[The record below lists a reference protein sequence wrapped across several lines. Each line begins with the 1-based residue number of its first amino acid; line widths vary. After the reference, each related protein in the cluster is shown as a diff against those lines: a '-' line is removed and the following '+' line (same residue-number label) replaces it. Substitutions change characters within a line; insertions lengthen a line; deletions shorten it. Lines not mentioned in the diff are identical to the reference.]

1 MSKSLNLIKY
11 LLYAGIFAVPFL
23 AFIVSSSMFFPFI
36 TGKNFSFRIMVEVM
50 TALWLVLMLFD
61 VRYKPRKSWVLA
73 MLAIFVGVVALSSIF
88 GENFYRSFWSNYE
101 RMEGLVTYLHL
112 LAYFLVL
119 AGTLKTEKVWNWLFN
134 TSLFASVIMAFYG
147 IFQLW
152 GIFITHQGDRTDATL
167 GNSSYLAIYM
177 VFHIFLAMAL
187 FYRAKDFRKWI
198 YLFVIALELF
208 ILYHTATRGAILG
221 IIGGFLI
228 SWLLIAILSPSKK
241 SKLVHIS
248 LLAGMAV
255 IIASFL
261 FLKTTDFIK
270 NNPVLTRFAGIST
283 TEGTTESRLIIW
295 KMSWQGF
302 KEKPVF
308 GWGQEN
314 FNLVFN
320 KYYEPILYKQEPW
333 FDRAHNVFFDRLT
346 TNGIFG
352 LLSYLGLL
360 GATLYYLWAKRKNTG
375 LSVEDSAIFGSMFI
389 AYFFNNLFV
398 FDNLISLILFATF
411 LAYVSFRSKAN
422 ASIQT
427 IPAPVHELRSGRQ
440 NEAPGADYGKAVY
453 AVIIGVV
460 FAFVIYIVNIPGIL
474 ASKSIINAFSL
485 YSKGDTKGAFEGF
498 QKAISYNSFGSMEA
512 REHLSSFAMQVYSN
526 PNLEQA
532 FREKVA
538 NYTIDELKKQNEQYP
553 NDIREMIFLAT
564 VYNKTQKY
572 SEAISLLNK
581 AIEIAPKK
589 QQLYFE
595 LGTSYLNK
603 GDYENGMAIL
613 KKSFDLD
620 QTFEDARRI
629 YAVSAIFAGK
639 EALAEELMKDH
650 GGTLQDDERFL
661 KAYAQKNNYDK
672 VVAILKVFIDK
683 NPTNVQYRLNLAAV
697 YLQRGQRTKSVEQL
711 EKAIEANPS
720 FKKQGEFY
728 ISEIKAGRNP

>member
-36 TGKNFSFRIMVEVM
+36 TGKNFSFRISVEVM

-61 VRYKPRKSWVLA
+61 ARYKPKKSWVLA

-119 AGTLKTEKVWNWLFN
+119 AGTMKTEKVWNWLFH
-134 TSLFASVIMAFYG
+134 TSLFASAIIAFYG
-147 IFQLW
+147 IFQLF
-152 GIFITHQGDRTDATL
+152 GILQTHQGSRLDATL
-167 GNSSYLAIYM
+167 GNASYLAVYM
-177 VFHIFLAMAL
+177 VFHIFLALAL

-198 YLFVIALELF
+198 YLFVIILESF
-208 ILYHTATRGAILG
+208 VLYHTATRGAILG
-221 IIGGFLI
+221 IIGGLLI
-228 SWLLIAILSPSKK
+228 SWLLIAVLSSNKK
-241 SKLVHIS
+241 TRLAHMS
-248 LLAGMAV
+248 LLAGMV
-255 IIASFL
+255 IIIGGFL
-261 FLKTTDFIK
+261 FLSKSDFVK
-270 NNPVLTRFAGIST
+270 NSQVLNRFAGISL
-283 TEGTTESRLIIW
+283 TEGTTESRLTIW
-295 KMSWQGF
+295 KMSWRGF

-352 LLSYLGLL
+352 LLSYFGLL
-360 GATLYYLWAKRKNTG
+360 GAALYYLWANRKKTG
-375 LSVEDSAIFGSMFI
+375 LSVEDSAMFGSMFL

-422 ASIQT
+422 AP
-427 IPAPVHELRSGRQ
+427 IPNEVSGVR
-440 NEAPGADYGKAVY
+440 ADYGKAVY
-453 AVIIGVV
+453 AVIIGA
-460 FAFVIYIVNIPGIL
+460 AFVFIIYAVNIPGIL
-474 ASKSIINAFSL
+474 ASKTILNAF
-485 YSKGDTKGAFEGF
+485 KAAGTGNAPGAFAEF

-512 REHLSSFAMQVYSN
+512 REHLSSFAMQVYGN
-526 PNLEQA
+526 PNFDKE
-532 FREKVA
+532 FKEKVA
-538 NYTIDELKKQNEQYP
+538 NYAIDELKKQNEQYP
-553 NDIREMIFLAT
+553 NDIREMIFLAA

-572 SEAISLLNK
+572 EEAISLLNK

-603 GDYENGMAIL
+603 GDNENGMATL

-620 QTFEDARRI
+620 QTNGEARRI
-629 YAVSAIFAGK
+629 YAVSAIFAGQD
-639 EALAEELMKDH
+639 ALAEELMKEH
-650 GGTLQDDERFL
+650 GGTIQDDERFL
-661 KAYAQKNNYDK
+661 KAYAQKNNFEK
-672 VVAILKVFIDK
+672 VVAILKIFIDK
-683 NPTNVQYRLNLAAV
+683 NPTNAQYRLNLAAV
-697 YLQRGQRTKSVEQL
+697 YLQAGYRTRSIEQL
-711 EKAIEANPS
+711 EKAIEANPG

>member
-36 TGKNFSFRIMVEVM
+36 TGKNFSFRIIVEVM
-50 TALWLVLMLFD
+50 TALWLILMLFD
-61 VRYKPRKSWVLA
+61 ARYKPRKSWVLA

-112 LAYFLVL
+112 FAYFLVL
-119 AGTLKTEKVWNWLFN
+119 AGMLKTEKVWNWLFN
-134 TSLFASVIMAFYG
+134 TSLFASVTIAFYG
-147 IFQLW
+147 VFQLS
-152 GIFITHQGDRTDATL
+152 GILQTHQGSRLDATL
-167 GNSSYLAIYM
+167 GNASYLAVYM

-187 FYRAKDFRKWI
+187 FYRTKDFRKWI
-198 YLFVIALELF
+198 YFFVIILESF
-208 ILYHTATRGAILG
+208 VLYHTATRGAILG
-221 IIGGFLI
+221 IIGGLLI
-228 SWLLIAILSPSKK
+228 AWLLIAILSPNRK
-241 SKLVHIS
+241 SKLAHIS
-248 LLAGMAV
+248 LLAGMA
-255 IIASFL
+255 IIITGFL
-261 FLKTTDFIK
+261 FLKTADFVK
-270 NNPVLTRFAGIST
+270 NSAVLTRFAGISM
-283 TEGTTESRLIIW
+283 TEGTTESRLTIW

-352 LLSYLGLL
+352 LLSYIGLL
-360 GATLYYLWAKRKNTG
+360 GAALYYLWSKRKKTG
-375 LSVEDSAIFGSMFI
+375 LSVEDSAMFGSMFL

-398 FDNLISLILFATF
+398 FDNLISLILFTTF
-411 LAYVSFRSKAN
+411 LAYVSFRSKIGAN
-422 ASIQT
+422 ALI
-427 IPAPVHELRSGRQ
+427 V
-440 NEAPGADYGKAVY
+440 NEAPKADYGKAVY
-453 AVIIGVV
+453 AVIIGVA
-460 FAFVIYIVNIPGIL
+460 FAFIIYIVNIPGIL
-474 ASKSIINAFSL
+474 TSKTIINAF
-485 YSKGDTKGAFEGF
+485 KMAGTGNAQGAFDLF
-498 QKAISYNSFGSMEA
+498 QKAIAYNSFGSMEA
-512 REHLSSFAMQVYSN
+512 REHLSSFAMQVYGN
-526 PNLEQA
+526 PNLDKE
-532 FREKVA
+532 FKDKVA
-538 NYTIDELKKQNEQYP
+538 SYTIDELKKQNEQYP

-572 SEAISLLNK
+572 DEAISLLK
-581 AIEIAPKK
+581 RALEAAPKK

-603 GDYENGMAIL
+603 GDYENGMATL

-620 QTFEDARRI
+620 QTFGDARRI

-639 EALAEELMKDH
+639 DALAEELMKDY
-650 GGTLQDDERFL
+650 GSTIQDDERFL
-661 KAYAQKNNYDK
+661 KAYAQKNNVEK

-683 NPTNVQYRLNLAAV
+683 NPTNIQHRLNLAAV
-697 YLQRGQRTKSVEQL
+697 YLQAGYRTKSVEQL

>member
-1 MSKSLNLIKY
+1 
-11 LLYAGIFAVPFL
+11 
-23 AFIVSSSMFFPFI
+23 
-36 TGKNFSFRIMVEVM
+36 M

-61 VRYKPRKSWVLA
+61 ARYKPKKSWVLA

-134 TSLFASVIMAFYG
+134 TSLFASVIIAFYG
-147 IFQLW
+147 VFQLW
-152 GIFITHQGDRTDATL
+152 GILITHQGDRTDATL
-167 GNSSYLAIYM
+167 GNASYLAIYM

-187 FYRAKDFRKWI
+187 FYRTKDFRKWI
-198 YLFVIALELF
+198 YFFVIALESF
-208 ILYHTATRGAILG
+208 VLYHTATRGAILG
-221 IIGGFLI
+221 IIGGLLI
-228 SWLLIAILSPSKK
+228 AWLLIAILSSSKK
-241 SKLVHIS
+241 SRLAHIS

-255 IIASFL
+255 IIAGFL
-261 FLKTTDFIK
+261 LLKTTDFVK
-270 NNPVLTRFAGIST
+270 KSQVLNRFAGISL
-283 TEGTTESRLIIW
+283 TEGTTESRLTIW

-314 FNLVFN
+314 YNLVFN

-352 LLSYLGLL
+352 LLSYIGLL
-360 GATLYYLWAKRKNTG
+360 GAALYYLWAGRRKTG
-375 LSVEDSAIFGSMFI
+375 LSVEDSAIFGSMFL

-411 LAYVSFRSKAN
+411 LAYVSFRSKTGA
-422 ASIQT
+422 ALIK
-427 IPAPVHELRSGRQ
+427 
-440 NEAPGADYGKAVY
+440 NEAPVAGADYGKAVY
-453 AVIIGVV
+453 AVVIGVA

-474 ASKSIINAFSL
+474 TSKTIINAF
-485 YSKGDTKGAFEGF
+485 KMAGTGNAQGAFDLF
-498 QKAISYNSFGSMEA
+498 QKAIAYNSFGSMEA
-512 REHLSSFAMQVYSN
+512 REHLSSFAMQVYGN
-526 PNLEQA
+526 PNLDKE
-532 FREKVA
+532 FKDKVA
-538 NYTIDELKKQNEQYP
+538 NYTIEELKKQNEQYP
-553 NDIREMIFLAT
+553 NDIREMIFLAA

-572 SEAISLLNK
+572 DEAISLLNK
-581 AIEIAPKK
+581 AIAIAPKK

-603 GDYENGMAIL
+603 GDYENGMATL

-620 QTFEDARRI
+620 QNFEDARRI
-629 YAVSAIFAGK
+629 YAVSAIFAGQN
-639 EALAEELMKDH
+639 ALAEELMKEH
-650 GGTLQDDERFL
+650 GGTIQDDERFL
-661 KAYAQKNNYDK
+661 KAYAQKNNFEK
-672 VVAILKVFIDK
+672 VTAILKVFIDK
-683 NPTNVQYRLNLAAV
+683 NPTNIQYRLNLAAV
-697 YLQRGQRTKSVEQL
+697 YLQAGYRTKSVEQL

>member
-1 MSKSLNLIKY
+1 
-11 LLYAGIFAVPFL
+11 
-23 AFIVSSSMFFPFI
+23 
-36 TGKNFSFRIMVEVM
+36 M
-50 TALWLVLMLFD
+50 TALWLVLLLFD
-61 VRYKPRKSWVLA
+61 ARYKPKKSWVLA

-119 AGTLKTEKVWNWLFN
+119 AGTMKTERVWNRLFN
-134 TSLFASVIMAFYG
+134 TTLFASAIIAFYG
-147 IFQLW
+147 VFQLF
-152 GIFITHQGDRTDATL
+152 GILQTHQGSRLDATL
-167 GNSSYLAIYM
+167 GNASYLAVYM

-187 FYRAKDFRKWI
+187 FYRAQDYRKWI
-198 YLFVIALELF
+198 YFFIIILESFV
-208 ILYHTATRGAILG
+208 LYHTATRGAILG
-221 IIGGFLI
+221 IIGSLFI
-228 SWLLIAILSPSKK
+228 SWLLIAILSSSKK
-241 SKLVHIS
+241 SKLAHIS
-248 LLAGMAV
+248 LLAGMIV
-255 IIASFL
+255 IIGSFL
-261 FLKTTDFIK
+261 FLKNADFVK
-270 NNPVLTRFAGIST
+270 KSQVLNRFAGISL
-283 TEGTTESRLIIW
+283 TEGTTESRLTIW
-295 KMSWQGF
+295 KMSWRGF

-360 GATLYYLWAKRKNTG
+360 GAALYYLWANRKKTG
-375 LSVEDSAIFGSMFI
+375 LSVEDSAMFGSMFL

-411 LAYVSFRSKAN
+411 LAYVGFRSKAN
-422 ASIQT
+422 EFLAVKPPIGGLT
-427 IPAPVHELRSGRQ
+427 AK
-440 NEAPGADYGKAVY
+440 NDYGKAVY
-453 AVIIGVV
+453 AVIIGAV
-460 FAFVIYIVNIPGIL
+460 FIFVIYSVNIPGIL
-474 ASKSIINAFSL
+474 ASKTILNAF
-485 YSKGDTKGAFEGF
+485 KAAGTGNIPGAFAEF

-512 REHLSSFAMQVYSN
+512 REHLSSFAMQVYGN
-526 PNLEQA
+526 PNLDKE
-532 FREKVA
+532 FKDKVA
-538 NYTIDELKKQNEQYP
+538 NYAIDELKKQNEQYP
-553 NDIREMIFLAT
+553 NDIREMIFLAA

-572 SEAISLLNK
+572 EEAISLLNK

-603 GDYENGMAIL
+603 GDNENGMATL

-620 QTFEDARRI
+620 QTNGEARRI
-629 YAVSAIFAGK
+629 YAVSAIFAGQD
-639 EALAEELMKDH
+639 ALAEELMKEH
-650 GGTLQDDERFL
+650 GGTIQDDERFL
-661 KAYAQKNNYDK
+661 KAYAQKNNFEK

-683 NPTNVQYRLNLAAV
+683 NPTNAQYRLNLAAV
-697 YLQRGQRTKSVEQL
+697 YLQAGYRTKSIEQI
-711 EKAIEANPS
+711 EKAIEANPG

>member
-11 LLYAGIFAVPFL
+11 LLYVGIFAVPFL

-36 TGKNFSFRIMVEVM
+36 TGKNFSFRIIVEVM
-50 TALWLVLMLFD
+50 TALWLVLLLFD
-61 VRYKPRKSWVLA
+61 ARYKPRKSWVLA
-73 MLAIFVGVVALSSIF
+73 MLAIFVGVVALSSVF

-119 AGTLKTEKVWNWLFN
+119 AGTMKTEKVWNRLFH
-134 TSLFASVIMAFYG
+134 TTLFASAIIAFYG
-147 IFQLW
+147 VFQLW
-152 GIFITHQGDRTDATL
+152 GVFQTHQGNRLDATL
-167 GNSSYLAIYM
+167 GNASYLAVYM
-177 VFHIFLAMAL
+177 VFHIFLALAL

-198 YLFVIALELF
+198 YFFVIILESF
-208 ILYHTATRGAILG
+208 VLYHTATRGAILG
-221 IIGGFLI
+221 IIGSLFI
-228 SWLLIAILSPSKK
+228 SWLLIAILSSNKK
-241 SKLVHIS
+241 TKLAHIS
-248 LLAGMAV
+248 LLAGMA
-255 IIASFL
+255 ILIGGFL
-261 FLKTTDFIK
+261 FLKNADFVK
-270 NNPVLTRFAGIST
+270 NSQVLNRFSGISL
-283 TEGTTESRLIIW
+283 TEGTTESRLTIW

-333 FDRAHNVFFDRLT
+333 FDRAHNVFFDRLV

-360 GATLYYLWAKRKNTG
+360 GAALYYLWANRKKTG
-375 LSVEDSAIFGSMFI
+375 LSIEDSAIFGSMFL

-411 LAYVSFRSKAN
+411 LAYTSFRSK
-422 ASIQT
+422 T
-427 IPAPVHELRSGRQ
+427 
-440 NEAPGADYGKAVY
+440 NEFLAVKPPIGGLTAKNDYGKAVY
-453 AVIIGVV
+453 AVIIGA
-460 FAFVIYIVNIPGIL
+460 AFIFIIYAVNIPGLL
-474 ASKSIINAFSL
+474 ASKTILNAF
-485 YSKGDTKGAFEGF
+485 KAAGGGNAQGAFAEF

-512 REHLSSFAMQVYSN
+512 REHLSSFAMQVYGN
-526 PNLEQA
+526 PNLDKE
-532 FREKVA
+532 FKDKVA
-538 NYTIDELKKQNEQYP
+538 NYAIDELKKQNEQYP
-553 NDIREMIFLAT
+553 NDIREMIFLAA

-572 SEAISLLNK
+572 EEAVSLLNK

-603 GDYENGMAIL
+603 GDNENGMATL

-620 QTFEDARRI
+620 QTNEEARRI
-629 YAVSAIFAGK
+629 YAVSAIFAGQD
-639 EALAEELMKDH
+639 ALAEELMKEH
-650 GGTLQDDERFL
+650 GGVVQDDERFL
-661 KAYAQKNNYDK
+661 KAYAQKNNFEK
-672 VVAILKVFIDK
+672 VTAILKVFIDK
-683 NPTNVQYRLNLAAV
+683 NPTNIQYRLNLAAV
-697 YLQRGQRTKSVEQL
+697 YLQAGYRTKSIEQL
-711 EKAIEANPS
+711 EKAIEAIPD

>member
-11 LLYAGIFAVPFL
+11 VLYAGIFAVPFL

-36 TGKNFSFRIMVEVM
+36 TGKNFSFRIITEVM

-61 VRYKPRKSWVLA
+61 ARYKPTKSWVLA
-73 MLAIFVGVVALSSIF
+73 MLAIFVGIVALSSIF

-119 AGTLKTEKVWNWLFN
+119 AGTMKTEKIWNWLFN
-134 TSLFASVIMAFYG
+134 TTLFASVIMAFYG

-152 GIFITHQGDRTDATL
+152 GVLITHQGDRTDATL
-167 GNSSYLAIYM
+167 GNASYLAIYM
-177 VFHIFLAMAL
+177 VFHIFLATAL
-187 FYRAKDFRKWI
+187 FYRARDFRKWI
-198 YLFVIALELF
+198 YLFVIALESF

-228 SWLLIAILSPSKK
+228 SWLLIAILSSGKK

-248 LLAGMAV
+248 LLGGMAV
-255 IIASFL
+255 IIAGFL
-261 FLKTTDFIK
+261 FLKTTDFVK
-270 NNPVLTRFAGIST
+270 NNAVLTRFAGIST
-283 TEGTTESRLIIW
+283 TEGTTESRLTIW

-302 KEKPVF
+302 KEKPIF

-360 GATLYYLWAKRKNTG
+360 GVALYYLWSKRKKTG
-375 LSVEDSAIFGSMFI
+375 LSVEDSAMFGSMFL
-389 AYFFNNLFV
+389 AYFFHNLFV

-411 LAYVSFRSKAN
+411 LAYVNFRSKAN

-427 IPAPVHELRSGRQ
+427 IKTIK
-440 NEAPGADYGKAVY
+440 NEAPGVNYGKAVY
-453 AVIIGVV
+453 AVIIGVA

-485 YSKGDTKGAFEGF
+485 YSKGDAKGAFEGF

-532 FREKVA
+532 FRDKVV

-572 SEAISLLNK
+572 NEAISLLNR

-603 GDYENGMAIL
+603 GDYENGMATL

-629 YAVSAIFAGK
+629 YAVSAIFAGQDG
-639 EALAEELMKDH
+639 LAEELMKEH
-650 GGTLQDDERFL
+650 GGVIQDDERFL
-661 KAYAQKNNYDK
+661 KAYAQKNNYEK

-683 NPTNVQYRLNLAAV
+683 NPTNVQHRLNLAAV
-697 YLQRGQRTKSVEQL
+697 YLQKGQRAKSVEQL
-711 EKAIEANPS
+711 QKAIEANPS

>member
-36 TGKNFSFRIMVEVM
+36 TGKNFSFRIIVEVM

-61 VRYKPRKSWVLA
+61 ARYKPKKSWVLA

-119 AGTLKTEKVWNWLFN
+119 AGTMKTEKVWNWLFH
-134 TSLFASVIMAFYG
+134 TSLFASAIIAFYG
-147 IFQLW
+147 IFQLF
-152 GIFITHQGDRTDATL
+152 GILQTHQGSRLDATL
-167 GNSSYLAIYM
+167 GNASYLAVYM
-177 VFHIFLAMAL
+177 VFHIFLALAL

-198 YLFVIALELF
+198 YLFVIILESF
-208 ILYHTATRGAILG
+208 VLYHTATRGAILG
-221 IIGGFLI
+221 IIGGLLI
-228 SWLLIAILSPSKK
+228 SWLLIAVLSSNKK
-241 SKLVHIS
+241 TRLAHMS
-248 LLAGMAV
+248 LLAGMV
-255 IIASFL
+255 IIIGGFL
-261 FLKTTDFIK
+261 FLSKSDFVK
-270 NNPVLTRFAGIST
+270 NSQVLNRFAGISL
-283 TEGTTESRLIIW
+283 TEGTTESRLTIW
-295 KMSWQGF
+295 KMSWRGF

-352 LLSYLGLL
+352 LLSYFGLL
-360 GATLYYLWAKRKNTG
+360 GAALYYLWANRKKTG
-375 LSVEDSAIFGSMFI
+375 LSVEDSAMFGSMFL

-422 ASIQT
+422 AP
-427 IPAPVHELRSGRQ
+427 IPNEVSGVR
-440 NEAPGADYGKAVY
+440 ADYGKAVY
-453 AVIIGVV
+453 AVIIGA
-460 FAFVIYIVNIPGIL
+460 AFVFIIYAVNIPGIL
-474 ASKSIINAFSL
+474 ASKTILNAF
-485 YSKGDTKGAFEGF
+485 KAAGTGNAPGAFAEF

-512 REHLSSFAMQVYSN
+512 REHLSSFAMQVYGN
-526 PNLEQA
+526 PNFDKE
-532 FREKVA
+532 FKEKVA
-538 NYTIDELKKQNEQYP
+538 NYAIDELKKQNEQYP
-553 NDIREMIFLAT
+553 NDIREMIFLAA

-572 SEAISLLNK
+572 EEAISLLNK

-603 GDYENGMAIL
+603 GDNENGMATL

-620 QTFEDARRI
+620 QTNGEARRI
-629 YAVSAIFAGK
+629 YAVSAIFAGQD
-639 EALAEELMKDH
+639 ALAEELMKEH
-650 GGTLQDDERFL
+650 GGTIQDDERFL
-661 KAYAQKNNYDK
+661 KAYAQKNNFEK
-672 VVAILKVFIDK
+672 VVAILKIFIDK
-683 NPTNVQYRLNLAAV
+683 NPTNAQYRLNLAAV
-697 YLQRGQRTKSVEQL
+697 YLQAGYRTRSIEQL
-711 EKAIEANPS
+711 EKAIEANPG

>member
-1 MSKSLNLIKY
+1 
-11 LLYAGIFAVPFL
+11 
-23 AFIVSSSMFFPFI
+23 
-36 TGKNFSFRIMVEVM
+36 M

-61 VRYKPRKSWVLA
+61 ARYKPRKSWVLA

-119 AGTLKTEKVWNWLFN
+119 AGMLKTEKVWNWLFN
-134 TSLFASVIMAFYG
+134 TSLFASVIIAFYG
-147 IFQLW
+147 VFQLS
-152 GIFITHQGDRTDATL
+152 GILQTHQGSRLDATL
-167 GNSSYLAIYM
+167 GNASYLAVYM

-187 FYRAKDFRKWI
+187 FYRTKDFRKWI
-198 YLFVIALELF
+198 YFFVIILESF
-208 ILYHTATRGAILG
+208 VLYHTATRGAILG
-221 IIGGFLI
+221 IIGGLLI
-228 SWLLIAILSPSKK
+228 AWLLIAILSPNRK
-241 SKLVHIS
+241 SKLAHIS
-248 LLAGMAV
+248 LLAGMA
-255 IIASFL
+255 IIITGFL
-261 FLKTTDFIK
+261 FLKTADFVK
-270 NNPVLTRFAGIST
+270 NSAVLTRFAGISM
-283 TEGTTESRLIIW
+283 TEGTTESRLTIW

-352 LLSYLGLL
+352 LLSYIGLL
-360 GATLYYLWAKRKNTG
+360 GATLYYLWSKRKKTG
-375 LSVEDSAIFGSMFI
+375 LSVEDSAMFGSMFL

-398 FDNLISLILFATF
+398 FDNLISLILFTTF
-411 LAYVSFRSKAN
+411 LAYVSFRSKIGAN
-422 ASIQT
+422 ALI
-427 IPAPVHELRSGRQ
+427 V
-440 NEAPGADYGKAVY
+440 NEAPKADYGKAVY
-453 AVIIGVV
+453 AVIIGVA
-460 FAFVIYIVNIPGIL
+460 FAFIIYIVNIPGIL
-474 ASKSIINAFSL
+474 TSKTIINAF
-485 YSKGDTKGAFEGF
+485 KMAGTGNAQGAFDLF
-498 QKAISYNSFGSMEA
+498 QKAIAYNSFGSMEA
-512 REHLSSFAMQVYSN
+512 REHLSSFAMQVYGN
-526 PNLEQA
+526 PNLDKE
-532 FREKVA
+532 FKDKVA
-538 NYTIDELKKQNEQYP
+538 SYTIDELKKQNEQYP

-572 SEAISLLNK
+572 DEAISLLK
-581 AIEIAPKK
+581 RALEVAPKK

-603 GDYENGMAIL
+603 GDYENGLATL

-620 QTFEDARRI
+620 QTFGDARRI
-629 YAVSAIFAGK
+629 YAVSAIFAGQD
-639 EALAEELMKDH
+639 ALAEELMKEH
-650 GGTLQDDERFL
+650 GGTVQDDERFL
-661 KAYAQKNNYDK
+661 KAYAQKNNFDK

-683 NPTNVQYRLNLAAV
+683 NPTNIQYRLNLAAV
-697 YLQRGQRTKSVEQL
+697 YLQAGYRTKSVEQL
-711 EKAIEANPS
+711 EKAIEANPN

>member
-1 MSKSLNLIKY
+1 
-11 LLYAGIFAVPFL
+11 
-23 AFIVSSSMFFPFI
+23 
-36 TGKNFSFRIMVEVM
+36 M

-61 VRYKPRKSWVLA
+61 ARYKPKKSWVLA

-134 TSLFASVIMAFYG
+134 TSLFASAIIAFYG
-147 IFQLW
+147 VFQLF
-152 GIFITHQGDRTDATL
+152 GILQTHQGNRLDATL
-167 GNSSYLAIYM
+167 GNASYLAVYM
-177 VFHIFLAMAL
+177 VFHIFLAMAF
-187 FYRAKDFRKWI
+187 FYRTKDFRKWI
-198 YLFVIALELF
+198 YLFVIALESF
-208 ILYHTATRGAILG
+208 VLYHTATRGAILG

-228 SWLLIAILSPSKK
+228 AWLLIAIMSSNKK
-241 SKLVHIS
+241 SKLIHIS

-255 IIASFL
+255 IIAGFL
-261 FLKTTDFIK
+261 FLKTTDFVK
-270 NNPVLTRFAGIST
+270 KSQVLNRFAGISM
-283 TEGTTESRLIIW
+283 TEGTTESRLTIW

-333 FDRAHNVFFDRLT
+333 FDRAHNVFFDRLA

-352 LLSYLGLL
+352 LLSYVGLL
-360 GATLYYLWAKRKNTG
+360 GVALYCLWAKRKKTG
-375 LSVEDSAIFGSMFI
+375 LSVEDSAIFGSMFL

-411 LAYVSFRSKAN
+411 LAYVSFRSKIETAL
-422 ASIQT
+422 IK
-427 IPAPVHELRSGRQ
+427 
-440 NEAPGADYGKAVY
+440 NETPTAGADYGKAVY
-453 AVIIGVV
+453 AVVIGAA

-474 ASKSIINAFSL
+474 TSKTIINAF
-485 YSKGDTKGAFEGF
+485 KTAGTGNAQGAFDLF
-498 QKAISYNSFGSMEA
+498 QKAIAYNSFGSMEA
-512 REHLSSFAMQVYSN
+512 REHLSSFAMQVYGN
-526 PNLEQA
+526 PNLDKV
-532 FREKVA
+532 FKDKVA
-538 NYTIDELKKQNEQYP
+538 NYTIEELKKQNEQYP
-553 NDIREMIFLAT
+553 NDIREMIFLAV

-572 SEAISLLNK
+572 DEAISLLNK
-581 AIEIAPKK
+581 AIELAPKK

-603 GDYENGMAIL
+603 GDYENGMAVL
-613 KKSFDLD
+613 KKAFDLD
-620 QTFEDARRI
+620 QNFEDARRI
-629 YAVSAIFAGK
+629 YAVSAIFAGQD
-639 EALAEELMKDH
+639 ALAEELMKGH
-650 GGTLQDDERFL
+650 GGTVQDDERFL
-661 KAYAQKNNYDK
+661 KAYAQKNNFEK

-683 NPTNVQYRLNLAAV
+683 NPTNIQYRLNLAAV
-697 YLQRGQRTKSVEQL
+697 YLQAGYRTRSIEQL
-711 EKAIEANPS
+711 EKAIETNPS

>member
-1 MSKSLNLIKY
+1 MSKSLSLIKY

-36 TGKNFSFRIMVEVM
+36 TGKNFSFRIITEVM
-50 TALWLVLMLFD
+50 TALWLILMLFD
-61 VRYKPRKSWVLA
+61 ARYKPKKSWVLA

-112 LAYFLVL
+112 FAYFLIL
-119 AGTLKTEKVWNWLFN
+119 AGAMKTEKVWNWLFH
-134 TSLFASVIMAFYG
+134 TSLFASAIIAFYG
-147 IFQLW
+147 VFQLF
-152 GIFITHQGDRTDATL
+152 GILQTHQGSRLDATL
-167 GNSSYLAIYM
+167 GNASYLAVYM

-198 YLFVIALELF
+198 YLFVIILESF
-208 ILYHTATRGAILG
+208 VLYHTATRGAILG
-221 IIGGFLI
+221 IIGGLLI
-228 SWLLIAILSPSKK
+228 SWILIAALSSNKK
-241 SKLVHIS
+241 TRLAHIS

-255 IIASFL
+255 IIGGFL
-261 FLKTTDFIK
+261 FLKNADFVK
-270 NNPVLTRFAGIST
+270 NSQVLTRFAGISL
-283 TEGTTESRLIIW
+283 TEGTTESRLTIW
-295 KMSWQGF
+295 KMSWRGF
-302 KEKPVF
+302 KEKPIF

-360 GATLYYLWAKRKNTG
+360 GAALYYLWANRKKTG
-375 LSVEDSAIFGSMFI
+375 LSVEDSAMFGSMFL

-411 LAYVSFRSKAN
+411 LAYVGFRAKAN
-422 ASIQT
+422 EFLAVKPPIGGLT
-427 IPAPVHELRSGRQ
+427 AK
-440 NEAPGADYGKAVY
+440 NDYGKAVY
-453 AVIIGVV
+453 AVIIGA
-460 FAFVIYIVNIPGIL
+460 AFVFIIYAVNIPGIL
-474 ASKSIINAFSL
+474 ASKTILNAF
-485 YSKGDTKGAFEGF
+485 KAAGTGNAPGAFAEF

-512 REHLSSFAMQVYSN
+512 REHLSSFAMQVYGN
-526 PNLEQA
+526 PSLDKE
-532 FREKVA
+532 FKDKVA
-538 NYTIDELKKQNEQYP
+538 NYAIDELKKQNEQYP
-553 NDIREMIFLAT
+553 NDIREMIFLAA

-572 SEAISLLNK
+572 EEAISLLNK

-603 GDYENGMAIL
+603 GDNENGMATL

-620 QTFEDARRI
+620 QTNGEARKI
-629 YAVSAIFAGK
+629 YAVSAIFAGQD
-639 EALAEELMKDH
+639 ALAEELMKEH
-650 GGTLQDDERFL
+650 GGTIQDDERFL
-661 KAYAQKNNYDK
+661 KAYAQKNNFEK

-683 NPTNVQYRLNLAAV
+683 NPTNAQYRLNLAAV
-697 YLQRGQRTKSVEQL
+697 YLQAGYRTKSIEQI
-711 EKAIEANPS
+711 EKAIEANPG

>member
-1 MSKSLNLIKY
+1 MWLI
-11 LLYAGIFAVPFL
+11 
-23 AFIVSSSMFFPFI
+23 
-36 TGKNFSFRIMVEVM
+36 
-50 TALWLVLMLFD
+50 LMLFD
-61 VRYKPRKSWVLA
+61 TGYKPKKSWVLA
-73 MLAIFVGVVALSSIF
+73 MLAIFVGIVALSSIF

-112 LAYFLVL
+112 LAYFFVL
-119 AGTLKTEKVWNWLFN
+119 AGAMKTEKVWNWLFH
-134 TSLFASVIMAFYG
+134 TSLFASVIIAFYG
-147 IFQLW
+147 VFQLW
-152 GIFITHQGDRTDATL
+152 GVFQTHQGNRLDASL
-167 GNSSYLAIYM
+167 GNASYLAIYM

-198 YLFVIALELF
+198 YLFVIALESF
-208 ILYHTATRGAILG
+208 ALYYTETRGAILG
-221 IIGGFLI
+221 IIGGLFI
-228 SWLLIAILSPSKK
+228 AWILIAIFSPNKK
-241 SKLVHIS
+241 SRLVHAS
-248 LLAGMAV
+248 LLAGMIIV
-255 IIASFL
+255 IAGFWS
-261 FLKTTDFIK
+261 LKTTDFINK
-270 NNPVLTRFAGIST
+270 NAVLGRFARISL
-283 TEGTTESRLIIW
+283 TETTTESRLTIW

-360 GATLYYLWAKRKNTG
+360 GVALYYLWAKRRKTG
-375 LSVEDSAIFGSMFI
+375 LSVEDSAVFGSMFL

-422 ASIQT
+422 ANAPIQNA
-427 IPAPVHELRSGRQ
+427 IA
-440 NEAPGADYGKAVY
+440 GADYSKAVY
-453 AVIIGVV
+453 AVIIGAA
-460 FAFVIYIVNIPGIL
+460 FAFVIYSVNIPGIL
-474 ASKSIINAFSL
+474 ASKTIINAF
-485 YSKGDTKGAFEGF
+485 KVAGTGNAQGAFDLF

-512 REHLSSFAMQVYSN
+512 REHLSSFAMQVYGN
-526 PNLEQA
+526 PNLDKE
-532 FREKVA
+532 FKDKVA
-538 NYTIDELKKQNEQYP
+538 NYTIEELKKQNEQYP

-572 SEAISLLNK
+572 DEAISLLK
-581 AIEIAPKK
+581 RALEVAPKK

-603 GDYENGMAIL
+603 GDYENGLATL

-620 QTFEDARRI
+620 QTFGDARRI
-629 YAVSAIFAGK
+629 YAVSAIFAGQD
-639 EALAEELMKDH
+639 ALAEELMKEH
-650 GGTLQDDERFL
+650 GGTVQDDERFL
-661 KAYAQKNNYDK
+661 KAYAQKNNFDK

-683 NPTNVQYRLNLAAV
+683 NPTNIQYRLNLAAV
-697 YLQRGQRTKSVEQL
+697 YLQAGYRTKSVEQL
-711 EKAIEANPS
+711 EKAIEANPN